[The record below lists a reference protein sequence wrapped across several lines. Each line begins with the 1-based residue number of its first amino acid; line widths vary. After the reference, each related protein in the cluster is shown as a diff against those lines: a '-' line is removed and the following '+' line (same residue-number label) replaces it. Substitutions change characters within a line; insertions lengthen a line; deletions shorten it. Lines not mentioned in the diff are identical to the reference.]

1 MGHLT
6 SYFGEGQV
14 GVKHENVGVT
24 EGTVGNVENNIVMRT
39 DQVAEERDLVGVYL
53 HEISRTPLLDA
64 AREVELSKA
73 IEGGLYA
80 QHLLD
85 EDTLPDGVEREELK
99 AVVVDGDRAK
109 DLFIRANLRLVVS
122 IARRYVRSGMPMLD
136 LIQEGNTGLVR
147 AVEKF
152 DYERGFKFSTYATWW
167 IRQAISRA
175 IAQQERT
182 VRLPVH
188 LVEDVNRMR
197 NVARQLTRELGSDPE
212 PEQIAKALGVP
223 VERVHELVRWSQDT
237 VSLDTP
243 VGDDGDTNLGDLV
256 ADQDAP
262 SPEDVVLSTLERQ
275 RIESLLNH
283 LDDRSAGIMRAR
295 YGLED
300 GREHSLTEVASR
312 FSLSRERIRQLEI
325 MLEKAQM
332 REVHD
337 EGVVQPGTKVTVMFE
352 GDDETV
358 TFLLGSREMMG
369 MDPAAADLTVYSPQS
384 PLGAA
389 LMGKTKGAKA
399 EYQAPNGKKLSV
411 VVVDAVP
418 F

>member
-1 MGHLT
+1 M
-6 SYFGEGQV
+6 
-14 GVKHENVGVT
+14 KDANV
-24 EGTVGNVENNIVMRT
+24 TVLRT
-39 DQVAEERDLVGVYL
+39 DEVAEERDLVGVYL
-53 HEISRTPLLDA
+53 HEISKTPLLDA
-64 AREVELSKA
+64 AQEVDLSKN
-73 IEGGLYA
+73 IEAGLYA
-80 QHLLD
+80 EYLLELD
-85 EDTLPDGVEREELK
+85 ELPAKWDRDELK
-99 AVVVDGDRAK
+99 AMVRLGETAK

-197 NVARQLTRELGSDPE
+197 NVVRQLTRELGGE
-212 PEQIAKALGVP
+212 PEVIQIADALGVTA
-223 VERVHELVRWSQDT
+223 ERVVELKRWSQDT

-243 VGDDGDTNLGDLV
+243 VGDDGDTSLGDLV
-256 ADQDAP
+256 SDNDSP
-262 SPEDVVLSTLERQ
+262 SPEDVVVASMERN
-275 RIESLLNH
+275 RIAGLLGH

-325 MLEKAQM
+325 QALGRL
-332 REVHD
+332 RELARA
-337 EGVVQPGTKVTVMFE
+337 EGLQ
-352 GDDETV
+352 
-358 TFLLGSREMMG
+358 
-369 MDPAAADLTVYSPQS
+369 AA
-384 PLGAA
+384 
-389 LMGKTKGAKA
+389 
-399 EYQAPNGKKLSV
+399 
-411 VVVDAVP
+411 
-418 F
+418 

>member
-1 MGHLT
+1 M
-6 SYFGEGQV
+6 
-14 GVKHENVGVT
+14 NVGMARNRVT
-24 EGTVGNVENNIVMRT
+24 GASEGTVGNVDKNIGMRT
-39 DQVAEERDLVGVYL
+39 DEVAEERDLVGVYL

-64 AREVELSKA
+64 AKEVDLSKA
-73 IEGGLYA
+73 IEAGLYA
-80 QHLLD
+80 EHLLG
-85 EDTLPDGVEREELK
+85 EDRVPDGVDRDDLER
-99 AVVVDGDRAK
+99 VVAEGERAK

-152 DYERGFKFSTYATWW
+152 DYERGYKFSTYATWW

-197 NVARQLTRELGSDPE
+197 NVARQLTRELGGDPE
-212 PEQIAKALGVP
+212 PEQIATALGVT
-223 VERVHELVRWSQDT
+223 VERVNELVRWSQDT

-256 ADQDAP
+256 ADSDAP
-262 SPEDVVLSTLERQ
+262 SPEEIVLTGLERQ
-275 RIESLLNH
+275 RIEGLLNH

-325 MLEKAQM
+325 QALGRL
-332 REVHD
+332 RELARA
-337 EGVVQPGTKVTVMFE
+337 EGLQ
-352 GDDETV
+352 
-358 TFLLGSREMMG
+358 
-369 MDPAAADLTVYSPQS
+369 AA
-384 PLGAA
+384 
-389 LMGKTKGAKA
+389 
-399 EYQAPNGKKLSV
+399 
-411 VVVDAVP
+411 
-418 F
+418 

>member
-1 MGHLT
+1 M
-6 SYFGEGQV
+6 ED
-14 GVKHENVGVT
+14 VK
-24 EGTVGNVENNIVMRT
+24 TVLRT
-39 DQVAEERDLVGVYL
+39 DEVAEERDLVGVYL
-53 HEISRTPLLDA
+53 HEISKTPLLDA
-64 AREVELSKA
+64 AREVDLSKN
-73 IEGGLYA
+73 IEAGLYA
-80 QHLLD
+80 EYLLD
-85 EDTLPDGVEREELK
+85 LDELPAKWDRDEL
-99 AVVVDGDRAK
+99 RAIVRLGETSK

-197 NVARQLTRELGSDPE
+197 NVVRQLTRELGSDPE
-212 PEQIAKALGVP
+212 IAQIADALGVTA
-223 VERVHELVRWSQDT
+223 ERVVELKRWSQDT

-243 VGDDGDTNLGDLV
+243 VGDDGDTSLGDLV
-256 ADQDAP
+256 SDTDSA
-262 SPEDVVLSTLERQ
+262 SPEDVVVASMERT
-275 RIESLLNH
+275 RIAGLLGH

-325 MLEKAQM
+325 QALGRL
-332 REVHD
+332 RELARA
-337 EGVVQPGTKVTVMFE
+337 EGLQ
-352 GDDETV
+352 
-358 TFLLGSREMMG
+358 
-369 MDPAAADLTVYSPQS
+369 AA
-384 PLGAA
+384 
-389 LMGKTKGAKA
+389 
-399 EYQAPNGKKLSV
+399 
-411 VVVDAVP
+411 
-418 F
+418 

>member
-1 MGHLT
+1 MAKTTVLRT
-6 SYFGEGQV
+6 SE
-14 GVKHENVGVT
+14 
-24 EGTVGNVENNIVMRT
+24 
-39 DQVAEERDLVGVYL
+39 VAEERDLVGVYL
-53 HEISRTPLLDA
+53 HEISKTPLLDA
-64 AREVELSKA
+64 EEEVALSKA
-73 IEGGLYA
+73 IEAGLFAEY
-80 QHLLD
+80 LLE
-85 EDTLPDGVEREELK
+85 EDMVPAGATEAEMRRLVVEGAE
-99 AVVVDGDRAK
+99 AK
-109 DLFIRANLRLVVS
+109 DVFIRANLRLVVS

-152 DYERGFKFSTYATWW
+152 DYVRGYKFSTYATWW

-197 NVARQLTRELGSDPE
+197 NVARQYTREHGAEPE
-212 PEQIAKALGVP
+212 PEQLAQAMGVP
-223 VERVHELVRWSQDT
+223 LERVTELKRWSQDT

-256 ADQDAP
+256 SDADAP
-262 SPEDVVLSTLERQ
+262 SPEELVLAAMERQ
-275 RIESLLNH
+275 RIEGLLNH

-325 MLEKAQM
+325 QALGRL
-332 REVHD
+332 RELARS
-337 EGVVQPGTKVTVMFE
+337 EG
-352 GDDETV
+352 
-358 TFLLGSREMMG
+358 LR
-369 MDPAAADLTVYSPQS
+369 AA
-384 PLGAA
+384 
-389 LMGKTKGAKA
+389 
-399 EYQAPNGKKLSV
+399 
-411 VVVDAVP
+411 
-418 F
+418 

>member
-1 MGHLT
+1 MTML
-6 SYFGEGQV
+6 
-14 GVKHENVGVT
+14 
-24 EGTVGNVENNIVMRT
+24 RT

-64 AREVELSKA
+64 AHEVDLAKA
-73 IEGGLYA
+73 IEAGLYA
-80 QHLLD
+80 ESLLD
-85 EDTLPDGVEREELK
+85 EGTIPKGVSLEELELLVSEG
-99 AVVVDGDRAK
+99 AQAK

-152 DYERGFKFSTYATWW
+152 DYVKGFKFSTYATWW

-197 NVARQLTRELGSDPE
+197 NVARQLTRELGSEPE
-212 PEQIAKALGVP
+212 PEQIAVALGVP
-223 VERVHELVRWSQDT
+223 LERVTELLQWSQDT

-256 ADQDAP
+256 ADSDSP
-262 SPEDVVLSTLERQ
+262 SPEEIVLSALERQ
-275 RIESLLNH
+275 RIEGLLNH

-325 MLEKAQM
+325 QALGRL
-332 REVHD
+332 RELARAEVL
-337 EGVVQPGTKVTVMFE
+337 Q
-352 GDDETV
+352 
-358 TFLLGSREMMG
+358 
-369 MDPAAADLTVYSPQS
+369 AAA
-384 PLGAA
+384 
-389 LMGKTKGAKA
+389 
-399 EYQAPNGKKLSV
+399 
-411 VVVDAVP
+411 
-418 F
+418 

>member
-1 MGHLT
+1 M
-6 SYFGEGQV
+6 
-14 GVKHENVGVT
+14 
-24 EGTVGNVENNIVMRT
+24 TVLRT
-39 DQVAEERDLVGVYL
+39 DEVAEERDLVGVYL

-64 AREVELSKA
+64 AAEVDLAKA
-73 IEGGLYA
+73 IEAGLYA
-80 QHLLD
+80 EHLLD
-85 EDTLPDGVEREELK
+85 EEVVPEGLKHSELERLVADGEL
-99 AVVVDGDRAK
+99 AK
-109 DLFIRANLRLVVS
+109 DQFIRANLRLVVS

-152 DYERGFKFSTYATWW
+152 DYLRGYKFSTYATWW

-197 NVARQLTRELGSDPE
+197 SVARQFTREHGGEPE
-212 PEQIAKALGVP
+212 PEQLAEAMGVP
-223 VERVHELVRWSQDT
+223 VDRVLELMRWSQDT

-256 ADQDAP
+256 ADSDAP
-262 SPEDVVLSTLERQ
+262 SPEDVVLAALERQ

-300 GREHSLTEVASR
+300 GREHSLTEVATR

-325 MLEKAQM
+325 QALGRLRELARAEGM
-332 REVHD
+332 R
-337 EGVVQPGTKVTVMFE
+337 
-352 GDDETV
+352 
-358 TFLLGSREMMG
+358 
-369 MDPAAADLTVYSPQS
+369 AA
-384 PLGAA
+384 
-389 LMGKTKGAKA
+389 
-399 EYQAPNGKKLSV
+399 
-411 VVVDAVP
+411 
-418 F
+418 

>member
-1 MGHLT
+1 VAV
-6 SYFGEGQV
+6 Q
-14 GVKHENVGVT
+14 
-24 EGTVGNVENNIVMRT
+24 IRT
-39 DQVAEERDLVGVYL
+39 DEVAEERDLVGVYL

-64 AREVELSKA
+64 AAEVTLAKA
-73 IEGGLYA
+73 VEAGLYA
-80 QHLLD
+80 EYLLEQD
-85 EDTLPDGVEREELK
+85 QLPSG
-99 AVVVDGDRAK
+99 VDGAELERLVAEGEQAK
-109 DLFIRANLRLVVS
+109 DQFIRANLRLVVS

-152 DYERGFKFSTYATWW
+152 DYVRGYKFSTYATWW

-197 NVARQLTRELGSDPE
+197 SAARQFTREHGSDPE
-212 PEQIAKALGVP
+212 PEQLAAALQVP
-223 VERVHELVRWSQDT
+223 VERVLELIRWSQDT

-256 ADQDAP
+256 ADTDAP
-262 SPEDVVLSTLERQ
+262 SPEDVVLSMLERQ
-275 RIESLLNH
+275 RIEGLLNH

-300 GREHSLTEVASR
+300 GREHSLTEVATR

-325 MLEKAQM
+325 QALGRL
-332 REVHD
+332 RELARA
-337 EGVVQPGTKVTVMFE
+337 EGM
-352 GDDETV
+352 
-358 TFLLGSREMMG
+358 
-369 MDPAAADLTVYSPQS
+369 AAA
-384 PLGAA
+384 
-389 LMGKTKGAKA
+389 
-399 EYQAPNGKKLSV
+399 
-411 VVVDAVP
+411 
-418 F
+418 

>member
-1 MGHLT
+1 ML
-6 SYFGEGQV
+6 
-14 GVKHENVGVT
+14 
-24 EGTVGNVENNIVMRT
+24 RT

-64 AREVELSKA
+64 AQEVDLSKA
-73 IEGGLYA
+73 IEAGLYA
-80 QHLLD
+80 EHLLEADKLKRGLKRD
-85 EDTLPDGVEREELK
+85 ELEKLVAEGNH
-99 AVVVDGDRAK
+99 AK

-152 DYERGFKFSTYATWW
+152 DYVKGYKFSTYATWW

-197 NVARQLTRELGSDPE
+197 NVTRQLTRELGSDPE
-212 PEQIAKALGVP
+212 PDQIAAALGVT
-223 VERVHELVRWSQDT
+223 VERVTELIRWSQDT

-256 ADQDAP
+256 ADRDTP
-262 SPEDVVLSTLERQ
+262 SPEEIVLSALERQ
-275 RIESLLNH
+275 RIEGLLNH

-325 MLEKAQM
+325 QALGRL
-332 REVHD
+332 RELARA
-337 EGVVQPGTKVTVMFE
+337 EG
-352 GDDETV
+352 
-358 TFLLGSREMMG
+358 L
-369 MDPAAADLTVYSPQS
+369 QS
-384 PLGAA
+384 
-389 LMGKTKGAKA
+389 
-399 EYQAPNGKKLSV
+399 V
-411 VVVDAVP
+411 
-418 F
+418 

>member
-1 MGHLT
+1 
-6 SYFGEGQV
+6 
-14 GVKHENVGVT
+14 
-24 EGTVGNVENNIVMRT
+24 VETMVIRT
-39 DQVAEERDLVGVYL
+39 DEVAEERDLVGVYL

-64 AREVELSKA
+64 AKEVELSKA
-73 IEGGLYA
+73 IEAGLYA
-80 QHLLD
+80 AHLLTTD
-85 EDTLPDGVEREELK
+85 QLPAGAERAELRQLVVEGE
-99 AVVVDGDRAK
+99 RAK

-152 DYERGFKFSTYATWW
+152 DYERGYKFSTYATWW

-197 NVARQLTRELGSDPE
+197 NVIRQLTREMGAEPQ
-212 PEQIAKALGVP
+212 PEQVADSLGVS
-223 VERVHELVRWSQDT
+223 VERVNELKRWSQDT

-256 ADQDAP
+256 ADSDEP
-262 SPEDVVLSTLERQ
+262 SPEDVVLSGLERQ

-325 MLEKAQM
+325 QALGRL
-332 REVHD
+332 RELARA
-337 EGVVQPGTKVTVMFE
+337 EGLQ
-352 GDDETV
+352 
-358 TFLLGSREMMG
+358 
-369 MDPAAADLTVYSPQS
+369 AA
-384 PLGAA
+384 
-389 LMGKTKGAKA
+389 
-399 EYQAPNGKKLSV
+399 
-411 VVVDAVP
+411 
-418 F
+418 

>member
-1 MGHLT
+1 MRKTVEEL
-6 SYFGEGQV
+6 
-14 GVKHENVGVT
+14 NVT
-24 EGTVGNVENNIVMRT
+24 EGNVPVLRT

-64 AREVELSKA
+64 AREVDLAKA
-73 IEGGLYA
+73 IEAGLYA
-80 QHLLD
+80 EFLLD
-85 EDTLPDGVEREELK
+85 EGTVPERTDEAELRRLVTAGVN
-99 AVVVDGDRAK
+99 AK

-152 DYERGFKFSTYATWW
+152 DYVRGYKFSTYATWW

-197 NVARQLTRELGSDPE
+197 NVHRQLTRELGSDPE
-212 PEQIAKALGVP
+212 PEQLAAALGVP
-223 VERVHELVRWSQDT
+223 VERVHELRRWSQDT

-243 VGDDGDTNLGDLV
+243 VGDDGDTRLGDLV
-256 ADQDAP
+256 ADSDAP
-262 SPEDVVLSTLERQ
+262 SPEEIVLDALERQ
-275 RIESLLNH
+275 RIEGLLGH

-325 MLEKAQM
+325 QALGRL
-332 REVHD
+332 RELARA
-337 EGVVQPGTKVTVMFE
+337 EGLQ
-352 GDDETV
+352 
-358 TFLLGSREMMG
+358 
-369 MDPAAADLTVYSPQS
+369 AA
-384 PLGAA
+384 
-389 LMGKTKGAKA
+389 
-399 EYQAPNGKKLSV
+399 
-411 VVVDAVP
+411 
-418 F
+418 

>member
-1 MGHLT
+1 M
-6 SYFGEGQV
+6 
-14 GVKHENVGVT
+14 KDANV
-24 EGTVGNVENNIVMRT
+24 TVLRT
-39 DQVAEERDLVGVYL
+39 DEVAEERDLVGVYL
-53 HEISRTPLLDA
+53 HEISKTPLLDA
-64 AREVELSKA
+64 AQEVDLSKN
-73 IEGGLYA
+73 IEAGLYA
-80 QHLLD
+80 EYLLELD
-85 EDTLPDGVEREELK
+85 ELPAKWDRDELR
-99 AVVVDGDRAK
+99 AMVRVGETAK

-197 NVARQLTRELGSDPE
+197 NVVRQLTRELGGE
-212 PEQIAKALGVP
+212 PEVIQIADALGVTA
-223 VERVHELVRWSQDT
+223 ERVVELKRWSQDT

-243 VGDDGDTNLGDLV
+243 VGDDGDTSLGDLV
-256 ADQDAP
+256 SDNDSP
-262 SPEDVVLSTLERQ
+262 SPEDVVVASMERT
-275 RIESLLNH
+275 RIAGLLGH

-325 MLEKAQM
+325 QALGRL
-332 REVHD
+332 RELARA
-337 EGVVQPGTKVTVMFE
+337 EGLQ
-352 GDDETV
+352 
-358 TFLLGSREMMG
+358 
-369 MDPAAADLTVYSPQS
+369 AA
-384 PLGAA
+384 
-389 LMGKTKGAKA
+389 
-399 EYQAPNGKKLSV
+399 
-411 VVVDAVP
+411 
-418 F
+418 

>member
-1 MGHLT
+1 MD
-6 SYFGEGQV
+6 V
-14 GVKHENVGVT
+14 GMARNRATGAS
-24 EGTVGNVENNIVMRT
+24 EGTVGNVDKNIGMRT
-39 DQVAEERDLVGVYL
+39 DEVAEERDLVGVYL

-64 AREVELSKA
+64 AKEVDLSKA
-73 IEGGLYA
+73 IEAGLYA
-80 QHLLD
+80 EHLLG
-85 EDTLPDGVEREELK
+85 EDAVPDGVDRTDLEWL
-99 AVVVDGDRAK
+99 VVEGERAK

-152 DYERGFKFSTYATWW
+152 DYERGYKFSTYATWW

-197 NVARQLTRELGSDPE
+197 NVARQLTRELGADPE
-212 PEQIAKALGVP
+212 PEQIAASLGVT
-223 VERVHELVRWSQDT
+223 VERVNELRRWSQDT

-256 ADQDAP
+256 ADSDAP
-262 SPEDVVLSTLERQ
+262 SPEDIVLSGLERQ
-275 RIESLLNH
+275 RIEGLLNH

-325 MLEKAQM
+325 QALGRL
-332 REVHD
+332 RELARA
-337 EGVVQPGTKVTVMFE
+337 EGLQ
-352 GDDETV
+352 
-358 TFLLGSREMMG
+358 
-369 MDPAAADLTVYSPQS
+369 AA
-384 PLGAA
+384 
-389 LMGKTKGAKA
+389 
-399 EYQAPNGKKLSV
+399 
-411 VVVDAVP
+411 
-418 F
+418 

>member
-1 MGHLT
+1 MARNRATGA
-6 SYFGEGQV
+6 S
-14 GVKHENVGVT
+14 
-24 EGTVGNVENNIVMRT
+24 EGTVGNVDKNIGMRT
-39 DQVAEERDLVGVYL
+39 DEVAEERDLVGVYL

-64 AREVELSKA
+64 AKEVDLSKA
-73 IEGGLYA
+73 IEAGLYA
-80 QHLLD
+80 EHLLG
-85 EDTLPDGVEREELK
+85 EDRVPAGVDREELERL
-99 AVVVDGDRAK
+99 VIEGERAK

-152 DYERGFKFSTYATWW
+152 DYERGYKFSTYATWW

-197 NVARQLTRELGSDPE
+197 NVARQLTRELGGDPE
-212 PEQIAKALGVP
+212 PEQIAAALGVT
-223 VERVHELVRWSQDT
+223 VERVNELVRWSQDT

-256 ADQDAP
+256 ADSDAP
-262 SPEDVVLSTLERQ
+262 SPEEIVLTGLERQ
-275 RIESLLNH
+275 RIEGLLNH

-325 MLEKAQM
+325 QALGRL
-332 REVHD
+332 RELARA
-337 EGVVQPGTKVTVMFE
+337 EGLQ
-352 GDDETV
+352 
-358 TFLLGSREMMG
+358 
-369 MDPAAADLTVYSPQS
+369 AA
-384 PLGAA
+384 
-389 LMGKTKGAKA
+389 
-399 EYQAPNGKKLSV
+399 
-411 VVVDAVP
+411 
-418 F
+418 

>member
-1 MGHLT
+1 
-6 SYFGEGQV
+6 
-14 GVKHENVGVT
+14 
-24 EGTVGNVENNIVMRT
+24 VGNVAVQIRKDEG
-39 DQVAEERDLVGVYL
+39 AEERDLVGVYL

-64 AREVELSKA
+64 AAEVRLAKA
-73 IEGGLYA
+73 VEGGLYA
-80 QHLLD
+80 EHLLD
-85 EDTLPDGVEREELK
+85 QDTLPSGFDRDDLERLVVEGEQ
-99 AVVVDGDRAK
+99 AK
-109 DLFIRANLRLVVS
+109 DQFIRANLRLVVS

-152 DYERGFKFSTYATWW
+152 DYVRGYKFSTYATWW

-197 NVARQLTRELGSDPE
+197 SAARQYTREHGSDPE
-212 PEQIAKALGVP
+212 PEQLAQALQVP
-223 VERVHELVRWSQDT
+223 VERVLELIRWSQDT

-256 ADQDAP
+256 ADTDAP
-262 SPEDVVLSTLERQ
+262 SPEDVVLSMLERQ
-275 RIESLLNH
+275 RIEGLLNH

-300 GREHSLTEVASR
+300 GREHSLTEVATR

-325 MLEKAQM
+325 QALGRL
-332 REVHD
+332 RELARA
-337 EGVVQPGTKVTVMFE
+337 EGM
-352 GDDETV
+352 
-358 TFLLGSREMMG
+358 
-369 MDPAAADLTVYSPQS
+369 AAA
-384 PLGAA
+384 
-389 LMGKTKGAKA
+389 
-399 EYQAPNGKKLSV
+399 
-411 VVVDAVP
+411 
-418 F
+418 

>member
-1 MGHLT
+1 M
-6 SYFGEGQV
+6 
-14 GVKHENVGVT
+14 
-24 EGTVGNVENNIVMRT
+24 VMRT
-39 DQVAEERDLVGVYL
+39 DEVAEERDLVGVYL

-64 AREVELSKA
+64 AQEVDLSKA
-73 IEGGLYA
+73 IEAGLYA
-80 QHLLD
+80 QYLLESD
-85 EDTLPDGVEREELK
+85 SVPAGVTERELEQLIFE
-99 AVVVDGDRAK
+99 GDRAK

-152 DYERGFKFSTYATWW
+152 DYERGYKFSTYATWW

-197 NVARQLTRELGSDPE
+197 NVIRQLTREMGTDPE
-212 PEQIAKALGVP
+212 PAQIASALGVSID
-223 VERVHELVRWSQDT
+223 RVNEMKRWSQDT

-256 ADQDAP
+256 ADADEP
-262 SPEDVVLSTLERQ
+262 SPEDVVLSGLERQ

-325 MLEKAQM
+325 QALGRL
-332 REVHD
+332 RE
-337 EGVVQPGTKVTVMFE
+337 
-352 GDDETV
+352 
-358 TFLLGSREMMG
+358 L
-369 MDPAAADLTVYSPQS
+369 
-384 PLGAA
+384 
-389 LMGKTKGAKA
+389 AKA
-399 EYQAPNGKKLSV
+399 EGLQA
-411 VVVDAVP
+411 A
-418 F
+418 

>member
-1 MGHLT
+1 V
-6 SYFGEGQV
+6 EN
-14 GVKHENVGVT
+14 ENV
-24 EGTVGNVENNIVMRT
+24 TVLRT
-39 DQVAEERDLVGVYL
+39 DEVAEERDLVGVYL

-64 AREVELSKA
+64 AQEVDLSKA
-73 IEGGLYA
+73 IEAGLYA
-80 QHLLD
+80 EHLLD
-85 EDTLPDGVEREELK
+85 EGELPEGVKKNELLRLVSDGE
-99 AVVVDGDRAK
+99 RAK

-152 DYERGFKFSTYATWW
+152 DYVRGYKFSTYATWW

-197 NVARQLTRELGSDPE
+197 NAQRQLTRELGTDPE
-212 PEQIAKALGVP
+212 PEQIAVALGVP
-223 VERVHELVRWSQDT
+223 LERVHELIRWSQDT

-256 ADQDAP
+256 ADSDAP
-262 SPEDVVLSTLERQ
+262 SPEEIVLGALERQ
-275 RIESLLNH
+275 RIEGLLGH

-325 MLEKAQM
+325 QALGRL
-332 REVHD
+332 RELARA
-337 EGVVQPGTKVTVMFE
+337 EGLQ
-352 GDDETV
+352 
-358 TFLLGSREMMG
+358 
-369 MDPAAADLTVYSPQS
+369 AA
-384 PLGAA
+384 
-389 LMGKTKGAKA
+389 
-399 EYQAPNGKKLSV
+399 
-411 VVVDAVP
+411 
-418 F
+418 

>member
-1 MGHLT
+1 MARNRATGA
-6 SYFGEGQV
+6 S
-14 GVKHENVGVT
+14 
-24 EGTVGNVENNIVMRT
+24 EGTVGNVDKNIGMRT
-39 DQVAEERDLVGVYL
+39 DEVAEERDLVGVYL

-64 AREVELSKA
+64 AKEVDLSKA
-73 IEGGLYA
+73 IEAGLYA
-80 QHLLD
+80 EHLLG
-85 EDTLPDGVEREELK
+85 EDAVPDGVDRADLDRLVAEGE
-99 AVVVDGDRAK
+99 RAK

-152 DYERGFKFSTYATWW
+152 DYERGYKFSTYATWW

-197 NVARQLTRELGSDPE
+197 NVTRQLTRELGSDPE
-212 PEQIAKALGVP
+212 PEQIAASLGVT
-223 VERVHELVRWSQDT
+223 VERVNELRRWSQDT

-256 ADQDAP
+256 ADSDAP
-262 SPEDVVLSTLERQ
+262 SPEDIVLSGLERQ
-275 RIESLLNH
+275 RIEGLLNH

-325 MLEKAQM
+325 QALGRL
-332 REVHD
+332 RELARA
-337 EGVVQPGTKVTVMFE
+337 EGLQ
-352 GDDETV
+352 
-358 TFLLGSREMMG
+358 
-369 MDPAAADLTVYSPQS
+369 AA
-384 PLGAA
+384 
-389 LMGKTKGAKA
+389 
-399 EYQAPNGKKLSV
+399 
-411 VVVDAVP
+411 
-418 F
+418 

>member
-1 MGHLT
+1 
-6 SYFGEGQV
+6 
-14 GVKHENVGVT
+14 VKDANV
-24 EGTVGNVENNIVMRT
+24 TVLRT
-39 DQVAEERDLVGVYL
+39 DEVAEERDLVGVYL
-53 HEISRTPLLDA
+53 HEISKTPLLDA
-64 AREVELSKA
+64 AQEVDLSKN
-73 IEGGLYA
+73 IEAGLYA
-80 QHLLD
+80 EYLLELD
-85 EDTLPDGVEREELK
+85 ELPAKWDRDELR
-99 AVVVDGDRAK
+99 AMVRVGETAK

-197 NVARQLTRELGSDPE
+197 NVVRQLTRELGGE
-212 PEQIAKALGVP
+212 PEVIQIADALGVTA
-223 VERVHELVRWSQDT
+223 ERVVELKRWSQDT

-243 VGDDGDTNLGDLV
+243 VGDDGDTSLGDLV
-256 ADQDAP
+256 LDTDSP
-262 SPEDVVLSTLERQ
+262 SPEDVVVASMERT
-275 RIESLLNH
+275 RIAGLLGH

-325 MLEKAQM
+325 QALGRL
-332 REVHD
+332 RELARA
-337 EGVVQPGTKVTVMFE
+337 EGLQ
-352 GDDETV
+352 
-358 TFLLGSREMMG
+358 
-369 MDPAAADLTVYSPQS
+369 AA
-384 PLGAA
+384 
-389 LMGKTKGAKA
+389 
-399 EYQAPNGKKLSV
+399 
-411 VVVDAVP
+411 
-418 F
+418 

>member
-1 MGHLT
+1 
-6 SYFGEGQV
+6 
-14 GVKHENVGVT
+14 
-24 EGTVGNVENNIVMRT
+24 VEAMVIRT
-39 DQVAEERDLVGVYL
+39 DEVAEERDLVGVYL

-64 AREVELSKA
+64 AKEVELSKA
-73 IEGGLYA
+73 IEAGLYA
-80 QHLLD
+80 AHLLTTD
-85 EDTLPDGVEREELK
+85 QVPEGVAPAELERLVAEGE
-99 AVVVDGDRAK
+99 RAK

-152 DYERGFKFSTYATWW
+152 DYERGYKFSTYATWW

-197 NVARQLTRELGSDPE
+197 NVIRQLTREMGADPQ
-212 PEQIAKALGVP
+212 PEQVADALGVS
-223 VERVHELVRWSQDT
+223 VERVNELKRWSQDT

-256 ADQDAP
+256 ADSDEP
-262 SPEDVVLSTLERQ
+262 SPEDVVLSGLERQ

-325 MLEKAQM
+325 QALGRL
-332 REVHD
+332 RELARA
-337 EGVVQPGTKVTVMFE
+337 EGLQTV
-352 GDDETV
+352 
-358 TFLLGSREMMG
+358 
-369 MDPAAADLTVYSPQS
+369 
-384 PLGAA
+384 
-389 LMGKTKGAKA
+389 
-399 EYQAPNGKKLSV
+399 
-411 VVVDAVP
+411 
-418 F
+418 

>member
-1 MGHLT
+1 MD
-6 SYFGEGQV
+6 V
-14 GVKHENVGVT
+14 GMARNRATGAS
-24 EGTVGNVENNIVMRT
+24 EGTVDTVDKNIGMRT
-39 DQVAEERDLVGVYL
+39 DEVAEERDLVGVYL

-64 AREVELSKA
+64 AKEVDLSKA
-73 IEGGLYA
+73 IEAGLYA
-80 QHLLD
+80 EHLLG
-85 EDTLPDGVEREELK
+85 EDRVPAGVDRDDLERL
-99 AVVVDGDRAK
+99 VVEGERAK

-152 DYERGFKFSTYATWW
+152 DYERGYKFSTYATWW

-197 NVARQLTRELGSDPE
+197 NVARQLTRELGGDPE
-212 PEQIAKALGVP
+212 PEQIAAALGVT
-223 VERVHELVRWSQDT
+223 VERVNELVRWSQDT

-256 ADQDAP
+256 ADSDAP
-262 SPEDVVLSTLERQ
+262 SPEDIVLTGLERQ
-275 RIESLLNH
+275 RIEGLLNH

-325 MLEKAQM
+325 QALGRL
-332 REVHD
+332 RELARA
-337 EGVVQPGTKVTVMFE
+337 EGLQ
-352 GDDETV
+352 
-358 TFLLGSREMMG
+358 
-369 MDPAAADLTVYSPQS
+369 AA
-384 PLGAA
+384 
-389 LMGKTKGAKA
+389 
-399 EYQAPNGKKLSV
+399 
-411 VVVDAVP
+411 
-418 F
+418 

>member
-1 MGHLT
+1 MVKTTVLRT
-6 SYFGEGQV
+6 SE
-14 GVKHENVGVT
+14 
-24 EGTVGNVENNIVMRT
+24 
-39 DQVAEERDLVGVYL
+39 VAEERDLVGVYL

-64 AREVELSKA
+64 AQEVNLSKA
-73 IEGGLYA
+73 IEAGLFAEY
-80 QHLLD
+80 LLD
-85 EDTLPDGVEREELK
+85 EGMVPAGATEDEMRRLVAEGAE
-99 AVVVDGDRAK
+99 AK

-152 DYERGFKFSTYATWW
+152 DYVRGYKFSTYATWW

-197 NVARQLTRELGSDPE
+197 NVHRQLTRELGSDPE
-212 PEQIAKALGVP
+212 PEQVAAALGVP
-223 VERVHELVRWSQDT
+223 VERVHELRRWSQDT

-243 VGDDGDTNLGDLV
+243 VGDDGDTSLGDLV
-256 ADQDAP
+256 ADSDSP
-262 SPEDVVLSTLERQ
+262 SPEEIVLGALERQ
-275 RIESLLNH
+275 RIEGLLGH

-325 MLEKAQM
+325 QALGRL
-332 REVHD
+332 RELARA
-337 EGVVQPGTKVTVMFE
+337 EGLQ
-352 GDDETV
+352 
-358 TFLLGSREMMG
+358 
-369 MDPAAADLTVYSPQS
+369 AA
-384 PLGAA
+384 
-389 LMGKTKGAKA
+389 
-399 EYQAPNGKKLSV
+399 
-411 VVVDAVP
+411 
-418 F
+418 

>member
-1 MGHLT
+1 MTML
-6 SYFGEGQV
+6 
-14 GVKHENVGVT
+14 
-24 EGTVGNVENNIVMRT
+24 RT

-64 AREVELSKA
+64 AHEVDLAKA
-73 IEGGLYA
+73 IEAGLYA
-80 QHLLD
+80 ESLL
-85 EDTLPDGVEREELK
+85 EEEKLPKGVKREELELLTTE
-99 AVVVDGDRAK
+99 GSRAK

-152 DYERGFKFSTYATWW
+152 DYVKGFKFSTYATWW

-197 NVARQLTRELGSDPE
+197 NVARQLTRELGAEPE
-212 PEQIAKALGVP
+212 PEQIAVALGVP
-223 VERVHELVRWSQDT
+223 LERVTELIRWSQDT

-256 ADQDAP
+256 ADGDAP
-262 SPEDVVLSTLERQ
+262 SPEEIVLSALERQ

-325 MLEKAQM
+325 QALGRL
-332 REVHD
+332 RELARA
-337 EGVVQPGTKVTVMFE
+337 EGLQ
-352 GDDETV
+352 
-358 TFLLGSREMMG
+358 
-369 MDPAAADLTVYSPQS
+369 AAA
-384 PLGAA
+384 
-389 LMGKTKGAKA
+389 
-399 EYQAPNGKKLSV
+399 
-411 VVVDAVP
+411 
-418 F
+418 

>member
-1 MGHLT
+1 MD
-6 SYFGEGQV
+6 V
-14 GVKHENVGVT
+14 GMARNRATGAS
-24 EGTVGNVENNIVMRT
+24 EGTVGNVDKNIGMRT
-39 DQVAEERDLVGVYL
+39 DEVAEERDLVGVYL

-73 IEGGLYA
+73 IEAGLYA
-80 QHLLD
+80 EHLLGEDLVPEGVDRD
-85 EDTLPDGVEREELK
+85 ELERLVVEGE
-99 AVVVDGDRAK
+99 RAK

-152 DYERGFKFSTYATWW
+152 DYERGYKFSTYATWW

-197 NVARQLTRELGSDPE
+197 NVARQLTRELGSDPD
-212 PEQIAKALGVP
+212 PEQVANALGVT
-223 VERVHELVRWSQDT
+223 VERVNELIRWSQDT

-256 ADQDAP
+256 ADSDAP
-262 SPEDVVLSTLERQ
+262 SPEEIVLTGLERQ
-275 RIESLLNH
+275 RIEGLLNH

-325 MLEKAQM
+325 QALGRL
-332 REVHD
+332 RELARA
-337 EGVVQPGTKVTVMFE
+337 EG
-352 GDDETV
+352 
-358 TFLLGSREMMG
+358 LR
-369 MDPAAADLTVYSPQS
+369 AA
-384 PLGAA
+384 
-389 LMGKTKGAKA
+389 
-399 EYQAPNGKKLSV
+399 
-411 VVVDAVP
+411 
-418 F
+418 